1 MSTPLSLT
9 EEMKNEL
16 LETFR
21 EALSKWNLATDGLKF
36 QFGLGGLKT
45 YENKRTRVTFSAAAY
60 AKMYLLV
67 NLFDSEVAWHG
78 LVNRTEDGFFIYDIL
93 IYPQEVTGSTV
104 NTDQTAYEM
113 WLFNQDDNVFNH
125 IRMQGHSHVNF
136 GTTPSSVDTT
146 HQEQIIEQLGDNDY
160 YIFMI
165 VNKKHSAYF
174 RIVDRENNI
183 QYDTDDVSF
192 CVQGGGVTK
201 AFYDEAKEMVK
212 TKSYSYTDTGYAN
225 TNGRGIGS
233 IYPSVGTMS
242 AGKRNA
248 SEKDAGKNPEKQKKS
263 KPKKE
268 HEKRWWEDEMTRYYG
283 NAYGDFD

>member
-9 EEMKNEL
+9 EEMKTEL
-16 LETFR
+16 LGTFR

-36 QFGLGGLKT
+36 QFGLGALKG

-104 NTDQTAYEM
+104 NTDQTKYEM
-113 WLFNQDDNVFNH
+113 WLFGQDDNVFNH

-174 RIVDRENNI
+174 RIVDRENNV
-183 QYDTDDVSF
+183 QYDTEDVSF

-201 AFYDEAKEMVK
+201 TFYDEAKEMVQTK
-212 TKSYSYTDTGYAN
+212 TFTYAN
-225 TNGRGIGS
+225 NYGREIGNT
-233 IYPSVGTMS
+233 YPSVGTMS
-242 AGKRNA
+242 AGKSNA
-248 SEKDAGKNPEKQKKS
+248 SEKDTGKKSRKQKKS
-263 KPKKE
+263 KERKE
-268 HEKRWWEDEMTRYYG
+268 DEERWWKDAMTRYYG
-283 NAYGDFD
+283 DEDYNDFD

>member
-21 EALSKWNLATDGLKF
+21 EALGKWNLATDGLKF
-36 QFGLGGLKT
+36 QFGLGGLKN

-201 AFYDEAKEMVK
+201 EFYDEAKEMVK

-248 SEKDAGKNPEKQKKS
+248 SEKDTGKKPEKQKKS

-268 HEKRWWEDEMTRYYG
+268 YEKRWWEDEMTRYYG
-283 NAYGDFD
+283 DAYEDFD

>member
-1 MSTPLSLT
+1 
-9 EEMKNEL
+9 
-16 LETFR
+16 
-21 EALSKWNLATDGLKF
+21 
-36 QFGLGGLKT
+36 
-45 YENKRTRVTFSAAAY
+45 
-60 AKMYLLV
+60 
-67 NLFDSEVAWHG
+67 
-78 LVNRTEDGFFIYDIL
+78 
-93 IYPQEVTGSTV
+93 
-104 NTDQTAYEM
+104 M

-225 TNGRGIGS
+225 GRGIGS

-248 SEKDAGKNPEKQKKS
+248 SEKDTGKKPEKQKKS

-268 HEKRWWEDEMTRYYG
+268 YEKRWWEDEMTRYYG
-283 NAYGDFD
+283 DAYEDFD